1 MVGGRQHPS
10 LNTEGTLVFRSP
22 IPKASSKDPPVMEPR
37 VTVATSE
44 PSRFEKFGLYYL
56 DLFSRGQVDRRAFE
70 STDAE
75 ISRKVA
81 GITAMGV
88 ILSSLVGIIFVYPI
102 VLADLKIPN
111 EPAWNHYLWVGIVTI
126 VATLFEFYFL
136 FYISLRAVHQVSGLV
151 HLKEHHHESLCG
163 GLFAV
168 RNLLA
173 RAALEIEDPE
183 LRILGID
190 PFKRISRKNL
200 LVLGLLY
207 KGKIIASNLIFK
219 AVLRYSVGSQIFGFS
234 ILYIAIPVEIFWNS
248 VVIRKVIHEARLR
261 VFGYALAG
269 RIADAVKHDGY
280 LEHLSHDARN
290 GCLRAIGNAVVM
302 TQNYHPNMV
311 ILLLRFQELME
322 IREGDRFDD
331 WTSFLETLNSIPAP
345 ERFFL
350 LDLLTVAAA
359 FDGKLSKLER
369 THLREAYQDDREIY
383 MKRLRALTHHLKH
396 GRLNAAY
403 ELCQLDCVRG

>member
-1 MVGGRQHPS
+1 
-10 LNTEGTLVFRSP
+10 
-22 IPKASSKDPPVMEPR
+22 MEPK
-37 VTVATSE
+37 VSAATTE

-56 DLFSRGQVDRRAFE
+56 DLFSRGKADVGHPITSDEEIARA
-70 STDAE
+70 
-75 ISRKVA
+75 VA
-81 GITAMGV
+81 RITAAGV
-88 ILSSLVGIIFVYPI
+88 LLSSLVGVIFVFPI
-102 VLADLKIPN
+102 VYADLRIPM
-111 EPAWNHYLWVGIVTI
+111 EPAWNHYLWVGVVTI

-136 FYISLRAVHQVSGLV
+136 FYISLRAVHQVSRLV
-151 HLKEHHHESLCG
+151 HLREHHHESLAG

-168 RNLLA
+168 RNILA
-173 RAALEIEDPE
+173 RAALEIQDPE

-200 LVLGLLY
+200 IVLGLLY
-207 KGKIIASNLIFK
+207 KGKIIASNLILK
-219 AVLRYSVGSQIFGFS
+219 AVLRNVIGMEIFGVS
-234 ILYIAIPVEIFWNS
+234 ILYVALPVEVFWNS

-261 VFGYALAG
+261 VFGHALAG
-269 RIADAVKHDGY
+269 RIAEAVEHDGY
-280 LEHLSHDARN
+280 LEKLSPAAKH

-311 ILLLRFQELME
+311 ILLLRFQELLE

-331 WTSFLETLNSIPAP
+331 WESFLETLKSIPAP

-359 FDGKLSKLER
+359 FDGKVSKLEHS
-369 THLREAYQDDREIY
+369 HLSEAYQEDRDIY
-383 MKRLRALTHHLKH
+383 MKRLRELTERLRN

-403 ELCQLDCVRG
+403 DLCQLDCVRG

>member
-1 MVGGRQHPS
+1 
-10 LNTEGTLVFRSP
+10 
-22 IPKASSKDPPVMEPR
+22 MEPK
-37 VTVATSE
+37 VTVATAE

-56 DLFSRGQVDRRAFE
+56 DLFSRGQVDRHVFD
-70 STDAE
+70 STDGE

-81 GITAMGV
+81 AITARGI
-88 ILSSLVGIIFVYPI
+88 ILSSVVGVIFVYPI
-102 VLADLKIPN
+102 VLADLEIPN
-111 EPAWNHYLWVGIVTI
+111 DPAWSHYFWVGIVTI

-136 FYISLRAVHQVSGLV
+136 FYISLRAVHQVSRLV

-163 GLFAV
+163 GLLAV

-173 RAALEIEDPE
+173 RAALEIQDPE

-200 LVLGLLY
+200 IAIGLLY
-207 KGKIIASNLIFK
+207 KGKIIASNLLFK
-219 AVLRYSVGSQIFGFS
+219 AVLRYAVGSHVFGIS

-280 LEHLSHDARN
+280 LEKLSHTARN

-311 ILLLRFQELME
+311 VLLLRFQEMLE

-331 WTSFLETLNSIPAP
+331 WESFLETLKSIPPP
-345 ERFFL
+345 ERYFL

-359 FDGKLSKLER
+359 FDGRLSKLEHA
-369 THLREAYQDDREIY
+369 HLSEAYLEDRAIY
-383 MKRLRALTHHLKH
+383 MERLRALTRHLKH
-396 GRLNAAY
+396 GQLNAAY
-403 ELCQLDCVRG
+403 KLCQLDCVRG

>member
-1 MVGGRQHPS
+1 MDS
-10 LNTEGTLVFRSP
+10 
-22 IPKASSKDPPVMEPR
+22 R
-37 VTVATSE
+37 VTVTTSE

-56 DLFSRGQVDRRAFE
+56 DLFSRVKVDPHAFDSSDE
-70 STDAE
+70 E
-75 ISRKVA
+75 ITRGVA
-81 GITAMGV
+81 RITATGV
-88 ILSSLVGIIFVYPI
+88 VLSSLVGIVFVYPI
-102 VLADLKIPN
+102 VLADLKIPQ
-111 EPAWNHYLWVGIVTI
+111 EPVLSHYLWVGLVTI

-136 FYISLRAVHQVSGLV
+136 FYISLRAVHQVSKLV
-151 HLKEHHHESLCG
+151 HLKEHHHESVCG

-168 RNLLA
+168 RNILA
-173 RAALEIEDPE
+173 RAALEIQDPE

-207 KGKIIASNLIFK
+207 KGKIIASNLILK
-219 AVLRYSVGSQIFGFS
+219 AVMRYAIGVEMFGVS
-234 ILYIAIPVEIFWNS
+234 ILYIALPVEVFWNS

-261 VFGYALAG
+261 VFGHALAG
-269 RIADAVKHDGY
+269 KIAEAAQHDGY
-280 LEHLSHDARN
+280 LEKLSPAAKK

-311 ILLLRFQELME
+311 ILLLRFQELLE

-331 WTSFLETLNSIPAP
+331 WSSFLETLRSVPPP

-369 THLREAYQDDREIY
+369 SHLREAYQDDRDIY
-383 MKRLRALTHHLKH
+383 VKRLRALTSQLRH

-403 ELCQLDCVRG
+403 QLCRLDCVRG